1 MYRIIKRIVHTVTTV
16 TWLVR
21 WENGS
26 SEENAVEKEIT
37 FPPSYSLIEEE
48 ISETNH
54 ATQPKPST
62 ENAQPI
68 LDKGE
73 TS

>member
-1 MYRIIKRIVHTVTTV
+1 MYRIIKRIVYTVTTV

-26 SEENAVEKEIT
+26 SEENAAEKEIT
-37 FPPSYSLIEEE
+37 FPPSYSLTEEE

-54 ATQPKPST
+54 AKQPKQST

-68 LDKGE
+68 LAKGE
-73 TS
+73 KS